1 MRSLPKQLEMIIIQ
15 NAKDITK
22 LLLEELID
30 SLMAHRITMKRYGE
44 VKDKEKKSITLK
56 ASIDEDE
63 EETPSEEG
71 EDFAFIARKF
81 KKLMNFKRNKR
92 KKSCPKKESLNK
104 KEYSNNDKK
113 KDLICYKCKKPRH
126 IKYECPLYNNETKKG
141 KKKAMILTLSDSEEN
156 VYTLNCFLFLK
167 IENNNDFYIEYKNS

>member
-81 KKLMNFKRNKR
+81 KKLMNFRGTRGKSHVLKRSPKTRKNIQTMTRKR
-92 KKSCPKKESLNK
+92 TSYATSARSLG
-104 KEYSNNDKK
+104 
-113 KDLICYKCKKPRH
+113 I
-126 IKYECPLYNNETKKG
+126 
-141 KKKAMILTLSDSEEN
+141 
-156 VYTLNCFLFLK
+156 
-167 IENNNDFYIEYKNS
+167 